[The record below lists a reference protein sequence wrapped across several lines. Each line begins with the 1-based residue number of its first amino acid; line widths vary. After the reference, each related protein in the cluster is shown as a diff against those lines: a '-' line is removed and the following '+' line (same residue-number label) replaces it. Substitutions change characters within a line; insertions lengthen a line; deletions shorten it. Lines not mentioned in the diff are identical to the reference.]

1 MSSALP
7 GFQCA
12 SDLGPSQ
19 SREKELEELCS
30 RQAEQI
36 ERLEG
41 LAVASAAPQKAA
53 RPEASLKPGE
63 WQKLMTVIS
72 ALGHR
77 IEELERQNARQAREI
92 EDLKK
97 QVKENGQE
105 VYDVHEMAKGIIGD
119 ACKRITAIEE
129 RNKPQ
134 ETAITLGHI
143 NTLAAELLT
152 RAKAGQ
158 RGVTYAEAAK
168 ILKLDKSRV
177 CQLRGLIASD
187 SRFNV
192 DWHPNRKNTKVICLK
207 NYKTKEIVELN
218 VQ

>member
-1 MSSALP
+1 MAAALP
-7 GFQCA
+7 GFQSA
-12 SDLGPSQ
+12 AELGPSRG
-19 SREKELEELCS
+19 REEELEDLCA

-36 ERLEG
+36 EQLQDGIESQSE
-41 LAVASAAPQKAA
+41 LK
-53 RPEASLKPGE
+53 RPPANVQASLRPNE
-63 WQKLMTVIS
+63 MQKLLQIIS
-72 ALGHR
+72 DLGHR
-77 IEELERQNARQAREI
+77 VEELERLTTRQAMEI
-92 EDLKK
+92 DDLKK

-105 VYDVHEMAKGIIGD
+105 VYDVHEMAKDIIGD

-134 ETAITLGHI
+134 MTDVNLDHI
-143 NTLAAELLT
+143 NTLAAELLA

-168 ILKLDKSRV
+168 ILALDKSRV

-187 SRFNV
+187 TRFNV

-207 NYKTKEIVELN
+207 NYKTKEIV
-218 VQ
+218 